1 MASLSLMHP
10 KYKDE
15 LEKDVD
21 LDFIYVLLGLA
32 GITQV
37 FMNFYPQRRGQF
49 NFHRDGFQK
58 KSDNSK
64 PVADA
69 KKVKTKQFVHKADL
83 GPISFQACSLQRQ
96 RALEVNHH
104 QVLWHGPSG
113 QVGRGITSVVQH
125 MAEPGPGVKRWD
137 TGLVIDCTPAQ
148 RAHISKS

>member
-104 QVLWHGPSG
+104 QVLWHGGKKPGSRPNK
-113 QVGRGITSVVQH
+113 QLPARPQLSHVGLQSINTIHIAIEDTVQDRV
-125 MAEPGPGVKRWD
+125 E
-137 TGLVIDCTPAQ
+137 Q
-148 RAHISKS
+148 